1 MHSLKLDA
9 DGALKQYT
17 SDPDFMYKTGLG
29 GVLTAACFLTGA
41 MAGQGLLVLPVALA
55 FAAVITGYLL
65 RVVRSRV
72 KKPDGKRLAEWNEW
86 MDLFMS
92 GITWLAVQFGINVL
106 GFSLISLF
114 VVLAAY
120 AVRAQGANALAIV
133 EVTLLAVL
141 LTIFWLHFI
150 TTFLWVNFAVE
161 ERVGGAL
168 AIRKVLGMI
177 RANPLQFLTAW
188 ALSSALYL
196 AALLIPS
203 LTFIGIFIVP
213 TTTFAAQLIGAN
225 LLAQLWEDS

>member
-17 SDPDFMYKTGLG
+17 GDPDWMYKTGLG

-41 MAGQGLLVLPVALA
+41 MDAQHLLLLPVALA
-55 FAAVITGYLL
+55 FAAIITGYLL
-65 RVVRSRV
+65 RVVRMRV

-92 GITWLAVQFGINVL
+92 GITWIAVQFGINVL
-106 GFSLISLF
+106 GFSIVSVF
-114 VVLAAY
+114 VVLAVY
-120 AVRAQGANALAIV
+120 AVQAQGANAIAIV

-141 LTIFWLHFI
+141 LTVFWFHFL

-168 AIRKVLGMI
+168 ALRKVVGMI
-177 RANPLQFLTAW
+177 RGNPVQFLTAW
-188 ALSSALYL
+188 ALSTALYL

-203 LTFIGIFIVP
+203 ATVIGIFIVP
-213 TTTFAAQLIGAN
+213 TTTFAAQLISAN